1 MDFEIAS
8 KKLKA
13 EPCYG
18 KINFSFGK
26 ALKKKG
32 PFLGHGLAWFWRFS
46 PIFLRT
52 YQLYVTLL
60 NGPPWDFLKF
70 LTTTYL
76 NAETFCFRP
85 PLLSSATCTLLEQRA
100 YRIGVLRSRETFP
113 YV

>member
-1 MDFEIAS
+1 MVHFQAMALPGFEDF
-8 KKLKA
+8 
-13 EPCYG
+13 P
-18 KINFSFGK
+18 
-26 ALKKKG
+26 
-32 PFLGHGLAWFWRFS
+32 

-70 LTTTYL
+70 STTTYL
-76 NAETFCFRP
+76 NAQTFCFRP
-85 PLLSSATCTLLEQRA
+85 PLLSSATSTLLEQRT